1 MELIGS
7 LEHSQLRVFI
17 LFQWWYLLQ
26 LVCFSPELS
35 TTWLASRQ
43 QLEGLT
49 GVLELSLSCSL
60 VPLISSQVYSYTY
73 FFCTQLPSVLL
84 SHNLSLLHSCLLFS
98 PPSQRVSLY
107 CFRNFFPLNFDSS
120 PVSLHPPFL
129 KTLFSPFLCA
139 SHWCSSLLFPWCFF
153 SICLLIRLT
162 LSSVGFELTRS
173 LFFSVFLG
181 FTYAY
186 RHSLLT
192 SCLQITVGVSLSKLQ
207 SYQASWFIPAIWVT
221 HFCTSSQC
229 CVFIAL
235 IQQYIYK

>member
-153 SICLLIRLT
+153 PFVSWFVSHYLALVLNSLG
-162 LSSVGFELTRS
+162 LSFSQS
-173 LFFSVFLG
+173 FSVSHTHTDTLFSQVACRSQLACLSVSCRV
-181 FTYAY
+181 TK
-186 RHSLLT
+186 LLD
-192 SCLQITVGVSLSKLQ
+192 
-207 SYQASWFIPAIWVT
+207 SYQLSGWPISAQAHSA
-221 HFCTSSQC
+221 
-229 CVFIAL
+229 VFL
-235 IQQYIYK
+235 LL